1 MPTGQ
6 NAVFHAGGGGY
17 LRSRWL
23 QRFRSM
29 RWSRWLR
36 GWSWRRRP
44 CSAASELQGRGQ
56 GFFSLFHSPFVFYFP
71 RQASQK
77 QQKKWVA
84 SVKAIHG
91 MNRKR
96 RSPPLPLP
104 SIALHKVFLCDS
116 PADLICRANTA
127 GTGSA
132 CGISAVSPFPNGHC
146 LCLPP
151 GTFEARASIWNDC
164 LDYSVSLC
172 ICKAKF
178 SLESKKNIFTC
189 FCAECIRR
197 RFFPVGNH
205 FWNLICFYRDS
216 LLYYRK
222 MNIRRFVYHG

>member
-1 MPTGQ
+1 MPTVRTPSSTPVAGVS
-6 NAVFHAGGGGY
+6 AVSVVSVVSVDAVVSVAAGVAVVELAQAAMLSSIRAARTRARILLIVFIHLSFFIFPDRLHKSNKKVG
-17 LRSRWL
+17 
-23 QRFRSM
+23 RF
-29 RWSRWLR
+29 
-36 GWSWRRRP
+36 
-44 CSAASELQGRGQ
+44 C
-56 GFFSLFHSPFVFYFP
+56 
-71 RQASQK
+71 
-77 QQKKWVA
+77 
-84 SVKAIHG
+84 KAIHG

-96 RSPPLPLP
+96 NSPPLPLP

-178 SLESKKNIFTC
+178 SLESKNIFPC

-197 RFFPVGNH
+197 RFFLSEIIFG
-205 FWNLICFYRDS
+205 I
-216 LLYYRK
+216 
-222 MNIRRFVYHG
+222 

>member
-1 MPTGQ
+1 MLSSIMAARTR
-6 NAVFHAGGGGY
+6 ARILFIVFIH
-17 LRSRWL
+17 LTFETS
-23 QRFRSM
+23 FPD
-29 RWSRWLR
+29 
-36 GWSWRRRP
+36 RP
-44 CSAASELQGRGQ
+44 CRSNKKVGR
-56 GFFSLFHSPFVFYFP
+56 FC
-71 RQASQK
+71 
-77 QQKKWVA
+77 
-84 SVKAIHG
+84 KAIHG

-96 RSPPLPLP
+96 NSPPLPLP

-178 SLESKKNIFTC
+178 SLESKNIFSVFLC
-189 FCAECIRR
+189 RVHKEA
-197 RFFPVGNH
+197 FFPVGNH